1 MIYFTLVSAISKV
14 DSKGRISIP
23 IGLRAKLGLVE
34 GSNVKIVLEKNRLVV
49 TPDSKVRD
57 GQSSVNGNI
66 RGCEPLVSGS
76 NPDSDPR
83 KRGEFR

>member
-34 GSNVKIVLEKNRLVV
+34 GSSVRIILEKNRLII
-49 TPDSKVRD
+49 TPNSKN
-57 GQSSVNGNI
+57 GQSSVNDNI

-83 KRGEFR
+83 RGDKR